1 MLHITKQLYNHRAIW
16 MAMVTAM
23 SEDVNNQIGK
33 VTFEGNYATLRY
45 ERRFPH
51 PPEKVWKAITDPNQ
65 VSQWFSTTAKIDARL
80 GGTLEYI
87 SVPVGFRRTGR
98 ILEWN
103 PPYVFEH
110 EMRVDPHPQLPKGDA
125 ESVVRWQLVRDGNDT
140 IVTATHSRLAK
151 DSSLRFAIGW
161 HSFLDRLAAQLNGEN
176 LPDHKERSAAVAGL
190 YSAQYAAQ

>member
-1 MLHITKQLYNHRAIW
+1 MV
-16 MAMVTAM
+16 MVTAM
-23 SEDVNNQIGK
+23 SDDMNKQVGK

-45 ERRFPH
+45 ERYFPH
-51 PPEKVWKAITDPNQ
+51 PPEKVWKAITDPEE

-87 SVPVGFRRTGR
+87 AVPVGFRRTGS

-103 PPYVFEH
+103 PPHVFEH
-110 EMRVDPHPQLPKGDA
+110 EMHVDPHPQLPKGDP
-125 ESVVRWQLVRDGNDT
+125 ESVIRWELARHDYDT
-140 IVTATHSRLAK
+140 IVTVTHSRLVK
-151 DSSLRFAIGW
+151 DTSIRFAIGW

-176 LPDHKERSAAVAGL
+176 LPNHKERSAAVAGL